1 MWASAMRVW
10 HRPVLLEEVVSF
22 LAPSPGTTVVDA
34 TIGEGGHAEVF
45 LETFPSISLIG
56 VDVDPSVIEVARTRL
71 TRFGDRLTLFNM
83 WYSVFFERYRE
94 TLDHEPGV
102 VLFDLGISRF
112 HYESAGRGFSF
123 GRDEPLDMRLAGGV
137 GRTAAEIV
145 NRSPIREIE
154 RILMSY
160 GEERW
165 ARQIARAVVAHRD
178 REAINSS
185 LRLAEIVR
193 RAVPG
198 GKGRR
203 RLHPATK
210 TFQALRIAVN
220 SEMEQVENGVR
231 AALKVLAPGG
241 KLGVISFHS
250 LEDRIVKGLFRDA
263 IKPCICPAEQPICNC
278 GGRKMYQLMTKK
290 PVPAS
295 EEEVRSNPSARSAK
309 LRVIEKMAVG
319 TT

>member
-94 TLDHEPGV
+94 SLDHEPGV

-250 LEDRIVKGLFRDA
+250 LEDRIVKNAFREWSRE
-263 IKPCICPAEQPICNC
+263 CVCPPRIPMCTCRGKALGTVLTRSP
-278 GGRKMYQLMTKK
+278 LA
-290 PVPAS
+290 P
-295 EEEVRSNPSARSAK
+295 EEVEVERNPRARSAR
-309 LRVIEKMAVG
+309 LRAWRKAA
-319 TT
+319 